1 MKVSPEVLEKAR
13 HVGWLTALGTWS
25 TGVIIEAVIDSLPEP
40 ESADEGI
47 AKLKVVNTDE
57 YIPRNDEYIPKN
69 AKPKA
74 GYKERT
80 EELQHVMSMERCAA
94 EINALKAENER
105 LKAQVEPLDNEN
117 TCLSAQ
123 LGELNQELLRAHAE
137 NEKHEEREKV
147 LLVLLGRWYR
157 WSDVLWDSAVEKGSL
172 LASETRAALAE
183 KEKEKA

>member
-25 TGVIIEAVIDSLPEP
+25 TGVIIEAAIDSLPEP
-40 ESADEGI
+40 ESA
-47 AKLKVVNTDE
+47 
-57 YIPRNDEYIPKN
+57 
-69 AKPKA
+69 
-74 GYKERT
+74 
-80 EELQHVMSMERCAA
+80 
-94 EINALKAENER
+94 NALKAENER

-147 LLVLLGRWYR
+147 LLVLLGQWYK
-157 WSDVLWDSAVEKGSL
+157 WSDGLWDSAVEKGSL

>member
-13 HVGWLTALGTWS
+13 HVGWLAALGTWS
-25 TGVIIEAVIDSLPEP
+25 TGVIIEAAIDSLPEP

-47 AKLKVVNTDE
+47 AK
-57 YIPRNDEYIPKN
+57 
-69 AKPKA
+69 
-74 GYKERT
+74 
-80 EELQHVMSMERCAA
+80 
-94 EINALKAENER
+94 LKAENER

>member
-25 TGVIIEAVIDSLPEP
+25 TAVIIAAAIDSLPEP
-40 ESADEGI
+40 ESA
-47 AKLKVVNTDE
+47 
-57 YIPRNDEYIPKN
+57 
-69 AKPKA
+69 
-74 GYKERT
+74 
-80 EELQHVMSMERCAA
+80 
-94 EINALKAENER
+94 NALKAENER

>member
-25 TGVIIEAVIDSLPEP
+25 TGVIIEAAIDSLPEP
-40 ESADEGI
+40 ESA
-47 AKLKVVNTDE
+47 
-57 YIPRNDEYIPKN
+57 
-69 AKPKA
+69 
-74 GYKERT
+74 
-80 EELQHVMSMERCAA
+80 
-94 EINALKAENER
+94 NALKAENER

>member
-25 TGVIIEAVIDSLPEP
+25 TGVIIEAAIDSLPEP
-40 ESADEGI
+40 ESA
-47 AKLKVVNTDE
+47 
-57 YIPRNDEYIPKN
+57 
-69 AKPKA
+69 
-74 GYKERT
+74 
-80 EELQHVMSMERCAA
+80 
-94 EINALKAENER
+94 NALKAENER

-172 LASETRAALAE
+172 LASETRAVLAE
-183 KEKEKA
+183 KETE